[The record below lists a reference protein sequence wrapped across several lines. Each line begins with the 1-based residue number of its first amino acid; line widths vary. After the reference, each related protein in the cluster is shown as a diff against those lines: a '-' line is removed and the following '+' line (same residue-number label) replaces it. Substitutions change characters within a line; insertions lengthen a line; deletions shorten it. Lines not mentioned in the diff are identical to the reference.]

1 MGQIV
6 IFFVNFIQIYI
17 FKDKKGEKFNFFW
30 KMKIMAG
37 ELDDRMLGYL
47 SKKKNEKSII
57 RVHNWT
63 E

>member
-1 MGQIV
+1 
-6 IFFVNFIQIYI
+6 
-17 FKDKKGEKFNFFW
+17 
-30 KMKIMAG
+30 MKIMAG

-47 SKKKNEKSII
+47 SKKKNEKSVI